1 MIEPPCN
8 KIYQGETSRPLKE
21 QMNKHGCSIKRNDLT
36 SPGTSHCNKK
46 NIVAR
51 LYSL

>member
-8 KIYQGETSRPLKE
+8 KIYQGETSHPLKE